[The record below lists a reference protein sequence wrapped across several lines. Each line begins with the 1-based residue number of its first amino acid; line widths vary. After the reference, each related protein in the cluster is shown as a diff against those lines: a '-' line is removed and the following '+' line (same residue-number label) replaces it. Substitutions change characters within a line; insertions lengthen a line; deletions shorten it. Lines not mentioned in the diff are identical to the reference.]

1 MEQEKIGEGLV
12 RIGAMTRAQAE
23 DVLRRQRGGDDR
35 LFGEIACEL
44 GFVDDE
50 AIRSYL
56 NIKIG
61 CKYQGDCHFRN
72 IKEMNASNH
81 LLKERYCEQWPEKCA
96 IYQQKVL
103 GKPVTITLWPTGKLA
118 V

>member
-1 MEQEKIGEGLV
+1 MEEEKIGDGLV
-12 RIGAMTRAQAE
+12 RIGAMTRAQVE

-35 LFGEIACEL
+35 MFGEIACEL

-56 NIKIG
+56 KIKVG

-72 IKEMNASNH
+72 IKEMNASTQ

-96 IYQQKVL
+96 IFQYKAL